1 MKYYEDPSV
10 WNAFMQTCDCLPL
23 CAVVNQSV
31 FAVHAGLSP
40 LLKRIDDIRAL
51 NRFQEIPLI
60 SCLSCR
66 ACLDRERRTLL

>member
-10 WNAFMQTCDCLPL
+10 WNVFMQTCDCLPL

-31 FAVHAGLSP
+31 FAVHAGISP

-60 SCLSCR
+60 SLFS
-66 ACLDRERRTLL
+66 

>member
-10 WNAFMQTCDCLPL
+10 WNTFMQTCDCLPL

-31 FAVHAGLSP
+31 FAVHAGISP

-60 SCLSCR
+60 SLSS
-66 ACLDRERRTLL
+66 